1 MLHLKESWRYL
12 KFIFDRKLFFYQH
25 IDFYMNKA
33 ISMVKSMKILGNLLR
48 GLILSQKCLLYKLYI
63 LFIMLYRFLLWFY
76 NNTPLSY
83 LLKVLKVMQYRAT
96 FWILRAFQT
105 SLSLD
110 IEAIAGLILLHL
122 YLQKLGRRLQ
132 LCTHLLPPNYII
144 NFLLEMRHSSNFLS
158 NRKSVKSKK
167 SHLYK
172 FNKIMFN
179 TSTNPKSTVIIS
191 NASIK
196 NSITTSVSYIHIYN
210 SPVIKTIHHATN
222 IISTKAELF
231 AIRCGLNQ
239 AICLLNIKQI
249 IVITNFIH
257 VIIRIF
263 NLFIHPYQIQTAS
276 IFLKEINSRIAQV
289 KTSGYFIIS

>member
-1 MLHLKESWRYL
+1 
-12 KFIFDRKLFFYQH
+12 
-25 IDFYMNKA
+25 
-33 ISMVKSMKILGNLLR
+33 
-48 GLILSQKCLLYKLYI
+48 
-63 LFIMLYRFLLWFY
+63 
-76 NNTPLSY
+76 
-83 LLKVLKVMQYRAT
+83 MQYRAT

-122 YLQKLGRRLQ
+122 HLQKLDGRLQ
-132 LCTHLLPPNYII
+132 LCTHLLSPNHII
-144 NFLLEMRHSSNFLS
+144 NFLLEVRHSSNFLS

-257 VIIRIF
+257 VTIRIF
-263 NLFIHPYQIQTAS
+263 NLFILIKS
-276 IFLKEINSRIAQV
+276 K
-289 KTSGYFIIS
+289 